1 MIKEV
6 FLNLD
11 RCTDKNISM
20 SKKFPKA
27 IRISAIEG
35 KTQTLES
42 ILPYKA
48 DLTWRDPHKGR
59 RLTQGEVGCTLSH
72 IKTWKLCCL
81 LEEPLIVFEDDIEV
95 LNVNYQQKV
104 KQYSEYDFLYLGYK
118 DMEGECKKINEDLKL
133 PKFTYWTCGYY
144 ITPKVAQVL
153 LDYCLNNPII
163 PADEVVPAILNIQRN
178 TSLNQGHQFKIGSFT
193 NPLVQ
198 PITGAFDNSDTEQSP
213 IWAEF
218 DFRIVSCGTDETKM
232 SKNISDID
240 INLGKGVDWEGGTM
254 EGPGGGQKINLMK
267 QYLSSV
273 PDSTIIMFID
283 GYDTFLAA
291 SREEILDRYLSFNKD
306 IVFSAEKICW
316 PDPNMADLHPLTH
329 TKCRYLNS
337 GTYIGTAR
345 ALKSLFSGPIK
356 NYEDD
361 QLYVQQAF
369 LSNKYDLV
377 LDVESYIF
385 FCLSSAE
392 NDVLVGSK
400 FIVNK
405 ASNCTTCVIHGN
417 GGDKTKEFFDTLYK
431 KWNKLEVIP
440 LDKDILCI
448 PNLVTKEWCAALIQA
463 CEDKNKWHQL
473 PNDIVPGQ
481 EVRLNSLNSKSFRHD
496 FHTEYKAVIVPALE
510 RYWPKLKANN
520 IRDLFVIKYCE
531 KNQAALPLHHDM
543 SMISMAIKLN
553 DDYSGGSLNFPRQN
567 VTNDSLN
574 VGDAIIW
581 PAQVTHP
588 HESLKLEKGVKYSLV
603 VWTGRS
609 KEEGEFY
616 ESK

>member
-11 RCTDKNISM
+11 RCTDKHINM
-20 SKKFPKA
+20 CKKFPKA

-35 KTQTLES
+35 ATQTPES

-59 RLTQGEVGCTLSH
+59 RLTEGEVGCTLSH
-72 IKTWKLCCL
+72 IKAWKLCCL
-81 LEEPLIVFEDDIEV
+81 LEESIIVLEDDVEV
-95 LNVNYQQKV
+95 LNVNYQQMVQK
-104 KQYSEYDFLYLGYK
+104 YSEYDFLYLGYK
-118 DMEGECKKINEDLKL
+118 DMEGDCEKINEELKL

-144 ITPKVAQVL
+144 ITPKVAQSL
-153 LDYCLNNPII
+153 LDYFLTNPII
-163 PADEVVPAILNIQRN
+163 PADEVIPAILNIQKN
-178 TSLNQGHQFKIGSFT
+178 TSLNQGHKFKIASFT

-198 PITGAFDNSDTEQSP
+198 PIAGSFDNSDTEQSST
-213 IWAEF
+213 WSEF
-218 DFRIVSCGTDETKM
+218 DFKIISCGTDETKM

-240 INLGKGVDWEGGTM
+240 INLGKGVKWEGGTM
-254 EGPGGGQKINLMK
+254 EAPGGGQKINLMK
-267 QYLSSV
+267 EYLHSV

-291 SREEILDRYLSFNKD
+291 SKKEILYRYLNFNKD

-316 PDPNMADLHPLTH
+316 PDPSMAELHPPSH
-329 TKCRYLNS
+329 TECRYLNS
-337 GTYIGTAR
+337 GTYIGTAK
-345 ALKSLFSGPIK
+345 ALKSFLSSPIK
-356 NYEDD
+356 NHEDD
-361 QLYVQQAF
+361 QLYMQQAF
-369 LSNKYDLV
+369 LSNKYDVV

-392 NDVLVGSK
+392 NDALVSSE
-400 FIVNK
+400 FIINK

-417 GGDKTKEFFDTLYK
+417 GGNKTKQFFDTLYD
-431 KWNKLEVIP
+431 KWHKLGVVP
-440 LDKDILCI
+440 LDKDIVCI
-448 PNLVTKEWCAALIQA
+448 PNLFTKEWCASLIQA
-463 CEDKNKWHQL
+463 CEIQNKWHQL
-473 PNDIVPGQ
+473 PSDIVPGQ
-481 EVRLNSLNSKSFRHD
+481 EIRLNTLSDKSFRYD
-496 FHTEYKAVIVPALE
+496 FHTEYKSVIVPALE
-510 RYWPKLKANN
+510 KYWPRLKVNK
-520 IRDLFVIKYCE
+520 IRDLFVIKYSD
-531 KNQAALPLHHDM
+531 KNQSDLPLHHDM

-553 DDYSGGSLNFPRQN
+553 DNYSGGSLNFPRQN
-567 VTNDSLN
+567 ITNDSLN

-588 HESLKLEKGVKYSLV
+588 HESLKIIEGVKYSLV

-616 ESK
+616 E